1 MQLNVNPTRMEL
13 NKLKKRL
20 ALAKRGHKLL
30 KDKLDGLVQRFLKL
44 IKDYNSL
51 KDAADQKMLELF
63 YNLVSAS
70 ALCSPPLLEKIT
82 SFDIAP
88 LTLLA
93 NRKNIMGVKVVEYEL
108 ENYQKDFP
116 LHFADR
122 EVPSQ
127 LTASLKEFYQFLPE
141 FIKIANVG
149 HTIKEMALAII
160 EIKRRVNALE
170 YILIPDLEATTKYIR
185 MKLAESERST
195 LVRLMK
201 VKDIVRAK
209 SS

>member
-44 IKDYNSL
+44 VKDYNNL
-51 KDAADQKMLELF
+51 KDDADQKM
-63 YNLVSAS
+63 S
-70 ALCSPPLLEKIT
+70 ALFCELVISSALTSPPLLEKIT
-82 SFDIAP
+82 SFGFTP
-88 LTLLA
+88 LNLLA
-93 NRKNIMGVKVVEYEL
+93 NHKNIMGVKLVEYEL
-108 ENYQKDFP
+108 ENFQEEIS
-116 LHFADR
+116 LAFADR
-122 EVPSQ
+122 AVPSQ
-127 LTASLKEFYQFLPE
+127 LIATVKEFYKFLPE
-141 FIKIANVG
+141 FIKIANIG
-149 HTIKEMALAII
+149 RTLEEMALSII

-170 YILIPDLEATTKYIR
+170 YILIPELEAATKYIR
-185 MKLAESERST
+185 MKLSESERST

-209 SS
+209 N